1 MYSNV
6 DQLLNKVEDLKVL
19 ITTNEPDIMLL
30 TEVIPKAQKNEI
42 HEAQITMPG
51 YEKFVNFS
59 FSEQQ
64 LGASGRR
71 GVAIYVKE
79 TLETEEV
86 KFQTEY
92 ADHIWV
98 E

>member
-42 HEAQITMPG
+42 HKAQITMPG

-64 LGASGRR
+64 LGASG
-71 GVAIYVKE
+71 
-79 TLETEEV
+79 
-86 KFQTEY
+86 
-92 ADHIWV
+92 
-98 E
+98 